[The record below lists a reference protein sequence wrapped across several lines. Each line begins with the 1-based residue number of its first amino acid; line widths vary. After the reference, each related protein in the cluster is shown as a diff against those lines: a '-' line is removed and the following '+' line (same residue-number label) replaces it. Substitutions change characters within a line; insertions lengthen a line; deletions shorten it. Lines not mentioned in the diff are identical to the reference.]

1 VEAKQSIAQA
11 PLAAAATTLARRPRV
26 LVVDD
31 ERPIR
36 DVISEALAE
45 SGYEVETAPNG
56 AAALQQI
63 ARSRPDVVVLDLM
76 MPVLDA
82 AGFMHLLR
90 LNPGSADLPIIIL
103 TAAYEPYEAA
113 RRLGAT
119 ACLTKPFKLEE
130 LLTVVEHAAASG
142 ALPPVLLS

>member
-1 VEAKQSIAQA
+1 VEAKRLIAEA
-11 PLAAAATTLARRPRV
+11 PSAIRTEMLTTRPRV

-36 DVISEALAE
+36 DVVAEALGE

-56 AAALQQI
+56 AEALQQI
-63 ARSRPDVVVLDLM
+63 ARWRPDVVVLDLM

-82 AGFMHLLR
+82 AGFIHLLR
-90 LNPGSADLPIIIL
+90 LNPSSADLPIIIL

-119 ACLTKPFKLEE
+119 ACVTKPFKLEE
-130 LLTVVEHAAASG
+130 LLTAVEHAAASG
-142 ALPPVLLS
+142 ALRPVLLT